1 MYKYKAKLIVNQE
14 IIATANS
21 LEDIEAAVLLGYRRK
36 QKVGDHTSGNEK
48 VEIIHV
54 ERDSLKGKHKSKEV
68 VLKVI

>member
-21 LEDIEAAVLLGYRRK
+21 LEDIEAAVIGYRRK

>member
-21 LEDIEAAVLLGYRRK
+21 LEDIEAAVLGYRRK
-36 QKVGDHTSGNEK
+36 QKVGAHTSGNEK

>member
-21 LEDIEAAVLLGYRRK
+21 LEDIEAAVLGCRRK